1 MAVSAL
7 IEGTHT
13 SSNMLTTSVIA
24 KNNFLTSNN
33 PRPTSPNPPAMDL
46 PSAAVSPTTARIED
60 GPQSSE
66 AEITIGAAVDAAI
79 LHLHNI
85 PPVLARRPRA

>member
-24 KNNFLTSNN
+24 KNNFLTSNT

-46 PSAAVSPTTARIED
+46 PSAAVSPTPARID
-60 GPQSSE
+60 DSPQSE
-66 AEITIGAAVDAAI
+66 AEIPIGAAVDAAI
-79 LHLHNI
+79 LHLYNI